1 MNYKKPNDILLS
13 YQTRRLQELT
23 QEIVDCCQERT
34 DYLSKRF
41 DIPQAEVRC
50 LMLFAGEKY
59 LTPKRLSQ
67 KLDVA
72 KSRVTRLVEGL
83 TQKGLVESIQD
94 VKDGRIKLISLTEK
108 GKRVFQEIDEISR
121 DLHQKVILEL
131 EPEQRKMALSYLEVL
146 RSSMEAVKAELV

>member
-1 MNYKKPNDILLS
+1 MNYKKPNDILLE

-34 DYLSKRF
+34 AYLSRRF
-41 DIPQAEVRC
+41 DIPEAEVRC

-59 LTPKRLSQ
+59 LTPKGLSQ

-72 KSRVTRLVEGL
+72 KSRVTKLVEGL
-83 TQKGLVESIQD
+83 TQKELVESIQD

-108 GKRVFQEIDEISR
+108 GKRAFQEIDEISR